1 MHGNLNIWLVH
12 PDEGMCEAFQ
22 SRFDGLPN
30 IKVIHGRFEEL
41 EPHDCFVTAANSFGI
56 MTAGI
61 DAAVIHVCGEDLM
74 HRVQHQIM
82 DEYLG
87 EQPVG
92 TAFILPTHHDAIPW
106 LCHAPTMRVPGGIDG
121 TDKVYAATW
130 AAFLAITRHNQTKE
144 RKIRTVAFPA
154 FGAGF
159 GGVPY
164 SESARQ
170 MAAAYRHYLNPP
182 HRLDWDWVAARQK
195 SICYDG
201 KQQVVRN

>member
-1 MHGNLNIWLVH
+1 
-12 PDEGMCEAFQ
+12 
-22 SRFDGLPN
+22 
-30 IKVIHGRFEEL
+30 
-41 EPHDCFVTAANSFGI
+41 
-56 MTAGI
+56 
-61 DAAVIHVCGEDLM
+61 
-74 HRVQHQIM
+74 
-82 DEYLG
+82 
-87 EQPVG
+87 
-92 TAFILPTHHDAIPW
+92 
-106 LCHAPTMRVPGGIDG
+106 
-121 TDKVYAATW
+121 KVYAATW
-130 AAFLAITRHNQTKE
+130 AAFLAITRHNQTEE

-170 MAAAYRHYLNPP
+170 MAAAYQHYLNPP